1 MIADGLL
8 LDDLLT
14 YKNAHTPAPAM
25 LRVTTNGL
33 WCEAGQFYI
42 DPWCPVDRALIT
54 HAHSDHAHWGC
65 RSYLCAGECQSVLRA
80 RMGPGANIQSVA
92 WNTPVTFDQVKVS
105 FHPAGHIL
113 GSAQIRVEAGGEV
126 WVVSGDYKL
135 EPDRTCRAF
144 EPVRCHTFIT
154 ESTFGLP
161 IYRWRPQPEV
171 FAGLNAW
178 WRRNQDSGKAS
189 VLFAYALGKAQR
201 LLAGLDPE
209 IGPVFCHGAVEKL
222 NRVYRESG
230 IALPATRYSGDVA
243 KGFDWTRSLIVA
255 PPSANAGPYLRKFG
269 AVSTAFA
276 SGWMRIRGTRR
287 RRSIDHGFVLS
298 DHADWPGLLSAIDAT
313 GATCVLVTH
322 GYRLPL
328 VRWLCEKGLDAK
340 ALETRF
346 EGERAETGDTVD
358 DTLQDDTPQEETPE

>member
-1 MIADGLL
+1 
-8 LDDLLT
+8 
-14 YKNAHTPAPAM
+14 M
-25 LRVTTNGL
+25 LQVTGNGL

-42 DPWCPVDRALIT
+42 DPWCPVDRAVIT

-65 RSYLCAGECQSVLRA
+65 KSYLCSDEGKEVLRA
-80 RMGPGANIQSVA
+80 RMGPIPAIESVGWGGAVSFN
-92 WNTPVTFDQVKVS
+92 NVKVS

-113 GSAQIRVEAGGEV
+113 GSAQIRVEHAGDV

-161 IYRWRPQPEV
+161 IYTWRPQPAI
-171 FAGLNAW
+171 FAELNTW
-178 WRRNQDSGKAS
+178 WRGNQQNGKAS

-201 LLAGLDPE
+201 LLAGIDPD
-209 IGPVFCHGAVEKL
+209 IGPVFCHGAVQNL
-222 NRVYRESG
+222 NHVYRAAG
-230 IALPATRYSGDVA
+230 IELPETQYAGEVE
-243 KGFDWTRSLIVA
+243 KGFDWSRALIVA
-255 PPSANAGPYLRKFG
+255 PPSANGSPYLRKFG
-269 AVSTAFA
+269 TVSTAFA

-313 GATCVLVTH
+313 GAQCVMVTH

-340 ALETRF
+340 PLETRY
-346 EGERAETGDTVD
+346 EGERAETGDIESGDV
-358 DTLQDDTPQEETPE
+358 ETGVIDAAATDSELTEGDPRA

>member
-1 MIADGLL
+1 
-8 LDDLLT
+8 
-14 YKNAHTPAPAM
+14 M
-25 LRVTTNGL
+25 LKVTGNGL

-42 DPWCPVDRALIT
+42 DPWCPVDRAIIT

-65 RSYLCAGECQSVLRA
+65 KAYLCAEEGKAVLRA
-80 RMGPGANIQSVA
+80 RMGPDPLIESALWEA
-92 WNTPVTFDQVKVS
+92 PVKFGDVRVS

-113 GSAQIRVEAGGEV
+113 GSAQVRVERDGEV

-135 EPDRTCRAF
+135 EPDRTCRSF

-161 IYRWRPQPEV
+161 IYRWRPQPEI
-171 FAGLNAW
+171 FTELDAW
-178 WRRNQDSGKAS
+178 WRGNQLAGKAS
-189 VLFAYALGKAQR
+189 VLLAYSLGKAQR
-201 LLAGLDPE
+201 LLAGVDPD
-209 IGPVFCHGAVEKL
+209 IGPIFCHGAVQKL
-222 NRVYRESG
+222 NKVYVEAG
-230 IALPATRYSGDVA
+230 IPLPHTECAGGVE
-243 KGFDWTRSLIVA
+243 KGFDWSKALIVA
-255 PPSANAGPYLRKFG
+255 PPSANGSPYLRKFG

-287 RRSIDHGFVLS
+287 RRAIDQGFVLS

-313 GATCVLVTH
+313 GAERVMVTH

-340 ALETRF
+340 PLETRF
-346 EGERAETGDTVD
+346 EGERLETGDIDSTEAAES
-358 DTLQDDTPQEETPE
+358 DTET